1 MILLEL
7 VKRMSPLQR
16 YAVLV
21 VVVVIAVALYLFFSG
36 QFSGGGDDGDGQAD
50 VAQAEPVEPVS
61 PGSQAGSQGGAPV
74 VFGESGRV
82 GLIDYAVDDVS
93 YPTQVPGA
101 SAAERFGLVRLRAVN
116 RGDSPVLL
124 GPEMIQIVSADGH
137 SFAADA
143 ELSLSAAEVV
153 AGAVAPPTTLQP
165 GLAMNVVVVFQLPNS
180 AGGLSL
186 RLHGAWVDFA
196 LDDD

>member
-16 YAVLV
+16 YALLV

-36 QFSGGGDDGDGQAD
+36 QFSGGGGDDGDGQTDA
-50 VAQAEPVEPVS
+50 AQAEPVEPVS
-61 PGSQAGSQGGAPV
+61 PGSQGGAPV
-74 VFGESGRV
+74 VLGESGRV
-82 GLIDYAVDDVS
+82 GPIDFAVDDVS
-93 YPTQVPGA
+93 YPTEVPGA
-101 SAAERFGLVRLRAVN
+101 AAAERFGLVRLRAVN
-116 RGDSPVLL
+116 RGGSPVLL

>member
-1 MILLEL
+1 MLLLEL

-36 QFSGGGDDGDGQAD
+36 QFSGGGDDGEQSAA
-50 VAQAEPVEPVS
+50 VQAEPVEPVG
-61 PGSQAGSQGGAPV
+61 PGSRGGSQGGAPV
-74 VFGESGRV
+74 AFGGSGRV
-82 GLIDYAVDDVS
+82 GPIDFAVDDAS
-93 YPTQVPGA
+93 YPTEVPGGVA
-101 SAAERFGLVRLRAVN
+101 VERFGLVRLRAVN
-116 RGDSPVLL
+116 RGGSPVLL
-124 GPEMIQIVSADGH
+124 GPEMIQIVSSDGR

-165 GLAMNVVVVFQLPNS
+165 GLAMNLVVVFQLPNS